1 MKNNKY
7 KYLFIQED
15 LVTYIVT
22 RELTIDDLSNCNDGY
37 IVIVDLLNDTE
48 LVDSQWIPVI
58 TEDDIYKKDEV

>member
-1 MKNNKY
+1 MKN

-22 RELTIDDLSNCNDGY
+22 RELTVDDLSNGNDGY

-48 LVDSQWIPVI
+48 LVDGQWIPVI